1 MHPLIK
7 GGDSKR
13 YSLSR
18 TNRLILFPYASTG
31 NDGADLI
38 PASPFKSQYPLT
50 WTYLRENKSYLE
62 NREDGKMRG
71 ERWYGYGRNQALDVM
86 PLPKIFTPDIA
97 ARASFSLDES
107 GEVFFTGGVAGGY
120 GILVL
125 PEYRKE
131 YVLGLLNSTLLEWMI
146 RQTGTQMRGGYYSFE
161 SRFIRNLP
169 IRTIEISEAADQ
181 ARHDRVASLV
191 DRMQELNKR
200 LTATKNPNEK
210 TQLEREIEATDR
222 QIDQLVYELYG
233 LTGEDIRIVEE
244 TNGS

>member
-1 MHPLIK
+1 
-7 GGDSKR
+7 
-13 YSLSR
+13 
-18 TNRLILFPYASTG
+18 
-31 NDGADLI
+31 
-38 PASPFKSQYPLT
+38 
-50 WTYLRENKSYLE
+50 
-62 NREDGKMRG
+62 MRG
-71 ERWYGYGRNQALDVM
+71 ERWYGYVYPKALDVM

-107 GEVFFTGGVAGGY
+107 GDVFFTGGVAGGY

-146 RQTGTQMRGGYYSFE
+146 RQTATQMRGGYYSFE

-169 IRTIEISEAADQ
+169 IRTIEISEADDQ

-200 LTATKNPNEK
+200 LTATKNPNDK
-210 TQLEREIEATDR
+210 TKLEREIEATDL

-233 LTGEDIRIVEE
+233 LTEDEIKVV
-244 TNGS
+244 TG